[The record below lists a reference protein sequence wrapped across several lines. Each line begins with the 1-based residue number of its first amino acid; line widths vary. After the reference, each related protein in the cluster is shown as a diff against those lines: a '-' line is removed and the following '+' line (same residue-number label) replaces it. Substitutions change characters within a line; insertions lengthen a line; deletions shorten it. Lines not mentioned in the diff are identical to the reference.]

1 MLRQAKLCAMLI
13 ATLLVGSVA
22 SAPAQDAGGSKT
34 PSSAESQFPA
44 HSFKLDYI
52 LTEMQAG
59 KKIDSRQYTVDLGG
73 GGSNGRLWQG
83 ELQIG
88 TRVPVGTKTDGT
100 AQYLDVGTRIT
111 SSIQVRDG
119 GEVLDTY
126 CDVTSVAPD
135 EAKVDGRPILRTL
148 SIRNAVPVVEGKPI
162 LLGVADDP
170 NSNREFQLEVAV
182 TNLK

>member
-1 MLRQAKLCAMLI
+1 MLRQAKFPAMLI
-13 ATLLVGSVA
+13 ATLLVGMSA
-22 SAPAQDAGGSKT
+22 SSPAQDAGGSKT
-34 PSSAESQFPA
+34 PSSEQSQFPA
-44 HSFKLDYI
+44 QSFKLDYT
-52 LTEMQAG
+52 LTETQAG
-59 KKIDSRQYTVDLGG
+59 KKIDSRQYTVNLGS

-88 TRVPVGTKTDGT
+88 TRVPVGAKADGT

-119 GEVLDTY
+119 GEVLDTN
-126 CDVTSVAPD
+126 CDVTSLAPD

-148 SIRNAVPVVEGKPI
+148 SIRNAIPVVHGKPI
-162 LLGVADDP
+162 LLGIADDP
-170 NSNREFQLEVAV
+170 SSNREFQLEVAV